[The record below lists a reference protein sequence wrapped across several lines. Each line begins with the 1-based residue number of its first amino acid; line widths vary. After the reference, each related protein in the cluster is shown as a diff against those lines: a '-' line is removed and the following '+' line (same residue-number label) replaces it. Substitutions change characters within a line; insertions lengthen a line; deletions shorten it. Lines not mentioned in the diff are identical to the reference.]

1 MKKKKTELLSI
12 QNPFIENIWFTSTI
26 TGSSMFFEQKTLR
39 VDTKKPI
46 FENKSTHGH
55 LHQVIT
61 NITDFN

>member
-1 MKKKKTELLSI
+1 
-12 QNPFIENIWFTSTI
+12 
-26 TGSSMFFEQKTLR
+26 MFFEQKTLR